1 MTELVALLST
11 GKGTWTDVVKLI
23 SSQDWEKIYL
33 ITNEFGK
40 DTFQK
45 KDNMEFIVINSNQS
59 IELIIDKIVT
69 QLKEK
74 IKGTEVALNFI
85 SGTGKEH
92 MAVLS
97 AMLKLGLGIRL
108 VVHTVNELKEI

>member
-11 GKGTWTDVVKLI
+11 GKGTWTEVVKLI
-23 SSQDWEKIYL
+23 NNQDWKTIFL

-45 KDNMEFIVINSNQS
+45 KDNMEFIVINSNQN
-59 IELIIDKIVT
+59 IEILIEKIKT

-74 IKGTEVALNFI
+74 IKGTEVALNLI
-85 SGTGKEH
+85 SGSGTEH

-97 AMLKLGLGIRL
+97 ALLKLGLGIRL
-108 VVHTVNELKEI
+108 VVHKEKGLKVI